1 MAYET
6 GTSSSV
12 IDLLDKFRLFAIA
25 QGWTVNR
32 WVTAG
37 SGRELCIQK
46 GSAYFNFRSW
56 NNETML
62 VNGSSAA
69 SKYGITM
76 NGSDGYAGGNAW
88 DRQPGYPVR
97 MSATGGDQCHA
108 LFPLVTTTG
117 PFPTYHFFA
126 PDSKTLYAEI
136 EVTTGVFQ
144 RWGCG
149 SLDLFNPAAPGGG
162 RFIYSTAGQHVT
174 NGTTTSDWLG
184 VDADNTNYTCEMVP
198 FRSADVTISNDISS
212 YGRITASMVRASF
225 SSFDNWAGSGRTV
238 GTTGLPY
245 ACQGGGCHDKVLR
258 DYSPNPLN
266 GIGLLLPNI
275 VSLNIGNEY
284 LSPIGVIP
292 GMRYMDMTNYLPG
305 DEFTIGSDTWK
316 VFPWYA
322 KGGIGYNRGI
332 AYLKVI

>member
-1 MAYET
+1 MAYQT
-6 GTSSSV
+6 GTSTDV
-12 IDLLDKFRLFAIA
+12 NDLLDKFRLFAIA
-25 QGWTVNR
+25 QGWTANR
-32 WVTAG
+32 WATVG

-62 VNGSSAA
+62 VNGTNTA

-97 MSATGGDQCHA
+97 GSTSGGDQAHVM
-108 LFPLVTTTG
+108 FPLVTTTG
-117 PFPTYHFFA
+117 PFPAYHFFA
-126 PDSKTLYAEI
+126 PDSKTLYAEVEI
-136 EVTTGVFQ
+136 TTGSFL
-144 RWGCG
+144 RFGCG
-149 SLDLFNPAAPGGG
+149 SLDLFNPLAPGGG
-162 RFIYSTAGQHVT
+162 RFCYAVTGQHVT
-174 NGTTTSDWLG
+174 NSTTTTNWLG
-184 VDADNTNYTCEMVP
+184 VDADSSSYAIELVP
-198 FRSADVTISNDISS
+198 FRGADYASNNSGYS
-212 YGRITASMVRASF
+212 FGSMVRAAF
-225 SSFDNWAGSGRTV
+225 ASFDNWAGSGRTV
-238 GTTGLPY
+238 TTSGLQM
-245 ACQGGGCHDKVLR
+245 ACQGGGVHDKVLR

-275 VSLNIGNEY
+275 VSLNVGDEF
-284 LSPIGVIP
+284 LSPIGAVP
-292 GMRYMDMTNYLPG
+292 GIRYMDMTNYLPG

-332 AYLKVI
+332 AYLKV

>member
-12 IDLLDKFRLFAIA
+12 VDLLDKFRLFAIA
-25 QGWTVNR
+25 QGWTANR
-32 WVTAG
+32 WATVG

-46 GSAYFNFRSW
+46 GGAYFNFRAW

-62 VNGSSAA
+62 VNGSNSG
-69 SKYGITM
+69 SKYGITL
-76 NGSDGYAGGNAW
+76 NGSDGYSGAAAW

-97 MSATGGDQCHA
+97 GSTSGGDQAHV
-108 LFPLVTTTG
+108 LFPLVVTTG
-117 PFPTYHFFA
+117 PFPAYHFFA
-126 PDSKTLYAEI
+126 PDSKTLFAEVEI
-136 EVTTGVFQ
+136 STGIFL
-144 RWGCG
+144 RFGCG

-162 RFIYSTAGQHVT
+162 RFCYSTGGTHVT
-174 NGTTTSDWLG
+174 NGTATSQWLG
-184 VDADNTNYTCEMVP
+184 VDADNPSYAMELVP
-198 FRSADVTISNDISS
+198 FRGADYATNNGSFSF
-212 YGRITASMVRASF
+212 GSMVRAAF
-225 SSFDNWAGSGRTV
+225 GSFDNWAGSGRTV
-238 GTTGLPY
+238 TTAGLQM
-245 ACQGGGCHDKVLR
+245 ACQGGGVHDKVLR

-275 VSLNIGNEY
+275 VSLNIGDEY

-292 GMRYMDMTNYLPG
+292 GMRFMDMANYLPG

-332 AYLKVI
+332 AYLKVV

>member
-1 MAYET
+1 MAYQT
-6 GTSSSV
+6 GTSTDV
-12 IDLLDKFRLFAIA
+12 NDLLDKFRLFAIA
-25 QGWTVNR
+25 QGWTANR
-32 WVTAG
+32 WATVG

-62 VNGSSAA
+62 VNGTSTA

-76 NGSDGYAGGNAW
+76 NGSNGYAAGNAW

-97 MSATGGDQCHA
+97 GSTTGGDQAHVM
-108 LFPLVTTTG
+108 FPLVTTTG
-117 PFPTYHFFA
+117 PFPAYHFFA
-126 PDSKTLYAEI
+126 PDSKTLYAEVEI
-136 EVTTGVFQ
+136 TTGSFM
-144 RWGCG
+144 RFGCG

-162 RFIYSTAGQHVT
+162 RFCYAVTGQHVT
-174 NGTTTSDWLG
+174 NSTATTNWLG
-184 VDADNTNYTCEMVP
+184 ADMDSTNYGLEFVP
-198 FRSADVTISNDISS
+198 FRGADYSSNNSGYS
-212 YGRITASMVRASF
+212 FGSMVRAAF
-225 SSFDNWAGSGRTV
+225 ASFDNWAGSGRTV
-238 GTTGLPY
+238 TTSGLQM

-275 VSLNIGNEY
+275 VSLNIGDEY
-284 LSPIGVIP
+284 LSPIGSVP
-292 GMRYMDMTNYLPG
+292 GIRYMDMTNYLPG

-332 AYLKVI
+332 AYLKV